1 VDAEER
7 LSEAAARKIASS
19 YDDVM
24 CKGGRG
30 RREGVMVAY
39 CKDMMAILRRHE
51 LGDEEG
57 MIGGGDAE
65 TPLVHLMWRLGQR

>member
-1 VDAEER
+1 M

-24 CKGGRG
+24 CKDGRG
-30 RREGVMVAY
+30 RRDGMMVAY
-39 CKDMMAILRRHE
+39 CKDMMAILRRSE
-51 LGDEEG
+51 LGNEEE

-65 TPLVHLMWRLGQR
+65 TPLVPLKWRLGQR